1 MKAFSFLKPST
12 KELKEGE
19 VIIPKGHIDA
29 ITNSFGS
36 NVDLHRD
43 VLQTSPDKIS
53 ATRLQ
58 IAYFRRRR
66 KLTTKD
72 LVDKEKFEAVRK
84 AYEILTN
91 PKWAAYYQKYG
102 LNQHCAMETNKNQC
116 SLHEK
121 QVSGASEPANASK
134 TDFPTTEINTIQS
147 RLNKNQVLKASET
160 KKTGVRWKDDVDT
173 YIIQADSNSEHKKPR
188 KKQKKKKRK
197 SPRILVDLEN
207 AKQLED
213 YLRQLDEEAR
223 PTTDRDFWDTLED
236 SIDGLLSVFSG
247 DSSQGSVPTA
257 KKPWY
262 YKF

>member
-1 MKAFSFLKPST
+1 MQFAWK
-12 KELKEGE
+12 
-19 VIIPKGHIDA
+19 
-29 ITNSFGS
+29 
-36 NVDLHRD
+36 
-43 VLQTSPDKIS
+43 
-53 ATRLQ
+53 
-58 IAYFRRRR
+58 
-66 KLTTKD
+66 
-72 LVDKEKFEAVRK
+72 
-84 AYEILTN
+84 
-91 PKWAAYYQKYG
+91 
-102 LNQHCAMETNKNQC
+102 
-116 SLHEK
+116 
-121 QVSGASEPANASK
+121 ASK
-134 TDFPTTEINTIQS
+134 WGIGTCKCKQDRFSNNGNQSTIQS

-262 YKF
+262 YKFWNEVRAS